1 MISLSLFIL
10 LIWRHSYKMICKMK
24 LIQAHWEKVFY
35 HQEIDGITVAIEK
48 DQGRHQIIEHFE
60 LKKILLLIILI

>member
-1 MISLSLFIL
+1 
-10 LIWRHSYKMICKMK
+10 MK